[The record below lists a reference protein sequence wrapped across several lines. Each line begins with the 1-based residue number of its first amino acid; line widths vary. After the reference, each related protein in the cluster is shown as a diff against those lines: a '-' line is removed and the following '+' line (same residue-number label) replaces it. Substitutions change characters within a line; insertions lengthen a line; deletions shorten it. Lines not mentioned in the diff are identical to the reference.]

1 MANIDDDEGVQ
12 KPADGLD
19 DAWERRMQRARDVQ
33 GCILGASIIVLMLV
47 CVFGTGA
54 TEVASFSV
62 KLTGFKGLNAT
73 LGNTVSPSFKL
84 KVRVENPRRLQ
95 AWCSNG
101 GEVVISYV
109 GVALAWGQVPGFC
122 VPRKE
127 VRKFILLPWGRGVGL
142 SEDLHRRLAS
152 ELLTGTTH
160 VLAEMKLFKDAYHWT
175 PSEAYS
181 GRFQLM
187 LA

>member
-19 DAWERRMQRARDVQ
+19 DAWERRMQTAQDARRD
-33 GCILGASIIVLMLV
+33 
-47 CVFGTGA
+47 
-54 TEVASFSV
+54 
-62 KLTGFKGLNAT
+62 
-73 LGNTVSPSFKL
+73 
-84 KVRVENPRRLQ
+84 PRHLQ
-95 AWCSNG
+95 AWCLNG
-101 GEVVISYV
+101 GEVVVSYA

-127 VRKFILLPWGRGVGL
+127 VREFILLLWGRGVGL

-152 ELLTGTTH
+152 ELLTGTTQ
-160 VLAEMKLFKDAYHWT
+160 VLAEMKLSYDANHWT
-175 PSEAYS
+175 PSEAYN
-181 GRFQLM
+181 GTFQLM